1 MAEDTLCLALPKNIK
16 EPEDMNDLSS
26 LNDVPYIGLSR
37 ESSQMITDDVKTV
50 MQKLNYSPT
59 LVHRYNRSGS
69 WGTLCCWGGHLAR
82 TPPAFPLP
90 HVLPAHAPCHGGAPM
105 KPSASLS
112 TGKSRGHAG
121 PRALPLV
128 LRAPPTTTAHGAA
141 AGRQGSAVQRPEMDI
156 PFTRCRKNTRGPGV
170 KHAVQDFLGCMFSH
184 R

>member
-1 MAEDTLCLALPKNIK
+1 MGSTASHSTNHSALGGKCR
-16 EPEDMNDLSS
+16 LGHRRS
-26 LNDVPYIGLSR
+26 LEREGCPPHR
-37 ESSQMITDDVKTV
+37 PWESSARAR
-50 MQKLNYSPT
+50 L
-59 LVHRYNRSGS
+59 HRYNRAGS
-69 WGTLCCWGGHLAR
+69 WGTLCCWGGHLAC